1 MGAVFGGFLLTSCLL
16 AILGGQENA
25 TFAALL
31 ESAGRSVE
39 LLATLLGSMTLW
51 GGLMEIL
58 AETGDVQKIETRLR
72 KLFCKNKSIKFGKQT
87 VNDVVMNLVAN
98 LFGLGNAATP
108 SGVSAAKA
116 LSEHGEEGM
125 RALALLLVVNN
136 AGFQL
141 LPTTVLT
148 MRQAAGSTDAAGI
161 WGATLISSAAATVT
175 ALFLMRLYHRW
186 LDRRGGGA

>member
-1 MGAVFGGFLLTSCLL
+1 MGAVFGGFLLASCLL

-51 GGLMEIL
+51 GGLMAIL
-58 AETGDVQKIETRLR
+58 AETGDMQRMETLLR
-72 KLFCKNKSIKFGKQT
+72 KLFWKNKGTKFGKQT

-108 SGVSAAKA
+108 SGVSAAKT
-116 LSEHGEEGM
+116 LSTHGEDGM

-175 ALFLMRLYHRW
+175 AFLLMRLYHRW
-186 LDRRGGGA
+186 LDRRGGDA